1 MTGRMDG
8 TGRNRS
14 DQIGRYDI
22 GLDVAD
28 DVICI
33 YGCACIDRMWIC
45 SNGTC
50 IRFVLCS
57 FVRMLNNSFQK

>member
-1 MTGRMDG
+1 MTGRMG
-8 TGRNRS
+8 LEERNRS

-33 YGCACIDRMWIC
+33 YARVCIVSYVDMFKGYLY
-45 SNGTC
+45 SSC
-50 IRFVLCS
+50 IV
-57 FVRMLNNSFQK
+57 FVRPYHVN